1 MPQIRDVGDFVV
13 HSYTTEYPAVF
24 VDSTGSITTASSLS
38 LNEEGV
44 AEINEDYAEDL
55 EQIISD
61 NIMYAYD
68 PDDIDNSDDGDNGN
82 LSFWNVN
89 TPYPSEEAFRRMFE
103 HQDRLMRQLR
113 GGRIVNE
120 VDTGLKAIALKY
132 EETDLNY

>member
-13 HSYTTEYPAVF
+13 HSYATEYPAVF

-38 LNEEGV
+38 LYEGEV
-44 AEINEDYAEDL
+44 AEINEGYAEDL
-55 EQIISD
+55 EQILAN
-61 NIMYAYD
+61 NITYYLPD
-68 PDDIDNSDDGDNGN
+68 PDNSDDGDNGD
-82 LSFWNVN
+82 LSSWNVS
-89 TPYPSEEAFRRMFE
+89 TPYPSEEALRHMLE
-103 HQDRLMRQLR
+103 HQNRLMRQLR